1 MVHLDLKTAL
11 LVTVSLNSGAG
22 VQGTNMSWG
31 LPPPGIFHRGGGGE
45 AAVASTRS
53 TPMLA
58 ELYAELRLLFLA
70 KKDRKCFDLGLT
82 RFAVCAV
89 TVGWARAPSYHTAV
103 M

>member
-31 LPPPGIFHRGGGGE
+31 LPPRVFSTVGGGE